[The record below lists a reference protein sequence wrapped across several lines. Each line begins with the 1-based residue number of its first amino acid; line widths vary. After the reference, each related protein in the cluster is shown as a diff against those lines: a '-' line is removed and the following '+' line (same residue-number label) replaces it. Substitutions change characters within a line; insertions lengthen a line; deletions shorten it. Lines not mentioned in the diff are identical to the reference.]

1 MFDIMN
7 VLSYGFF
14 DDKYT
19 LRNNGYDG
27 ADKLSPKQFI
37 VMGIIFVAII
47 IISILLR
54 KVRKEKVFTI
64 YKVLA
69 IVMPL
74 LEIAK
79 ISFETYFDL
88 KNGQPFNTGGILP
101 FYTCSML
108 MYFLPFVAW
117 GKGKMS
123 RFSMAFFSTIGMAAG
138 LSNFIYLSAAGW
150 YPLFTFGCM
159 HSISYHSVIVF
170 VGISLLVTGIYT
182 PSIKSIYEGMIPVLI
197 FGLLVIPINF
207 IIKTYTAD
215 TWVDYMLLMDAN
227 GFVPVISDFF
237 KNNHIQLLFSF
248 FMLFIIYPIGT
259 ALMTFIDMGIAG
271 VVNLLKKKSRNA

>member
-1 MFDIMN
+1 MFDIMS

-19 LRNNGYDG
+19 LRNEGYDG

-37 VMGIIFVAII
+37 VMGIIFLAII
-47 IISILLR
+47 IISLLLR
-54 KVRKEKVFTI
+54 KAKKEKVFTI

-79 ISFETYFDL
+79 ISFETYYDVL
-88 KNGQPFNTGGILP
+88 NGQPFNTGGILP

-123 RFSMAFFSTIGMAAG
+123 RRHDGSHRK
-138 LSNFIYLSAAGW
+138 
-150 YPLFTFGCM
+150 PLPLCCPGG
-159 HSISYHSVIVF
+159 SGYHKDRIRRS
-170 VGISLLVTGIYT
+170 
-182 PSIKSIYEGMIPVLI
+182 
-197 FGLLVIPINF
+197 
-207 IIKTYTAD
+207 
-215 TWVDYMLLMDAN
+215 
-227 GFVPVISDFF
+227 
-237 KNNHIQLLFSF
+237 
-248 FMLFIIYPIGT
+248 
-259 ALMTFIDMGIAG
+259 
-271 VVNLLKKKSRNA
+271 